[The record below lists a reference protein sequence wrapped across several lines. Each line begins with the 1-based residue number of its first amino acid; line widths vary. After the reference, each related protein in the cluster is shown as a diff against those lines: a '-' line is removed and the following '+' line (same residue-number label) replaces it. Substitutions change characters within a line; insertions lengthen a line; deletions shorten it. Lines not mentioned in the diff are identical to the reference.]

1 MESIYP
7 PGPQSVPQDLTS
19 ATSAY
24 RKHAWLAVFGLLL
37 FVLVYFALAAWFSWG
52 AYQIISETMAGMRR
66 PLSGYLIGGC
76 SAFLAI
82 FMVKALFFVK
92 HSGEIDDHE
101 VTAESEPKLF
111 QFLHQLADEAGAPR
125 PHRVFLS
132 PRVNACV
139 FYDLSILNFFFS
151 SKKNLEIG
159 LPLVN
164 SLTLGELKAVLAHEF
179 GHFAQ
184 RTMAVGRWVY
194 IAQQIA
200 GHIIAKRDFLDRT
213 LQFISRIDIRI
224 AWIGWIMS
232 LIVWSL
238 RAVMDA
244 VFSIVVIAQRAL
256 SREMEFQA
264 DLVAVSL
271 TGSDAL
277 VHALYKLQAADDAW
291 ERSLQFVNSELA
303 AGRAVEDIFSVQI
316 KITEKMRQIL
326 DDPNYGKV
334 NKLPEENVEQYRVFK
349 DQLAHPPKMWATH
362 PENNEREEN
371 AKRVYIAAPIDEN
384 SAWKLFVDSK
394 RMRLGISA
402 EMLKEIECKQNH
414 MEDTFKNLD
423 EYYSYRFLN
432 PTYKG
437 SYLGRDLTR
446 YTANADEL
454 FDSANDESAEE
465 LLQKTYP
472 KELKKDLKLLRD
484 LQEEYHSLCALR
496 DGFLKASGGVIKHNG
511 KEYKRK
517 QLKSVIAVV
526 KRRLDSVEKRVIAH
540 DKLCRTA
547 HLKAA
552 EKLGSQWPAYLKGL
566 IHVLHYAEHS
576 LAEVN
581 DMRGLLNNV
590 VNVALADG
598 KVSSRELKKVIH
610 TGIEVCEVLSEA
622 YGIAKDVELDTSLL
636 KRLNIQSWQENLGEF
651 TLPQPNGENINEWM
665 EAVDSWFDALSNA
678 LSRLRTESLEQLLL
692 SESYVGHKYQQAS
705 ETAMPHG
712 VSRVPESYIVL
723 LPGEERELQTKL
735 GLWDRFQTAEG
746 ILGAFSRFA
755 VAGTIIGTVL
765 WYSFKVIVFGDTVL

>member
-7 PGPQSVPQDLTS
+7 PGPQSVPQDLTD
-19 ATSAY
+19 ATSSY

-37 FVLVYFALAAWFSWG
+37 FVIVYFALAAWFSWG
-52 AYQIISETMAGMRR
+52 AYQIISETVAGLRP

-82 FMVKALFFVK
+82 FMIKALFFVK

-184 RTMAVGRWVY
+184 KTMAVGRWVY
-194 IAQQIA
+194 VAQQIA
-200 GHIIAKRDFLDRT
+200 GHIIAKRDFLDKT
-213 LQFISRIDIRI
+213 LQFISGIDIRV

-303 AGRAVEDIFSVQI
+303 AGRAVEDIFSVQT
-316 KITEKMRQIL
+316 KITEKMRKIL
-326 DDPNYGKV
+326 DDPSYGKV
-334 NKLPEENVEQYRVFK
+334 QKLPQQNVEQHRVFK
-349 DQLAHPPKMWATH
+349 DQLAQPPKMWATH

-371 AKRVYIAAPIDEN
+371 AKRVYIAAPINEK
-384 SAWKLFVDSK
+384 SAWALFADASK
-394 RMRLGISA
+394 MRLEISA
-402 EMLKEIECKQNH
+402 DMLKEIECKQNH

-423 EYYSYRFLN
+423 KYYSYRFLN
-432 PTYKG
+432 PNYKG

-446 YTANADEL
+446 HTANADDL
-454 FDSANDESAEE
+454 YDSASESSAAE
-465 LLQKTYP
+465 LLAQTYP
-472 KELKKDLKLLRD
+472 KALKKDLKQLRE
-484 LQEEYHSLCALR
+484 LQEEYHTLCALR
-496 DGFLKASGGVIKHNG
+496 DGFLKAPGGVIKHNG
-511 KEYKRK
+511 REYKRK
-517 QLKSVIAVV
+517 QLKSIIAVT
-526 KRRLDSVEKRVIAH
+526 KRRVDSVEKRVIAH

-547 HLKAA
+547 HLTAA
-552 EKLGSQWPAYLKGL
+552 EKLGSQWTAYLKGL
-566 IHVLHYAEHS
+566 IHVLHYAEHT
-576 LAEVN
+576 LAEVD

-598 KVSSRELKKVIH
+598 KVSSGELKKVIH
-610 TGIEVCEVLSEA
+610 TGIDVCQVLSEA
-622 YGIAKDVELDTSLL
+622 YAAAKDVKLDNSLL
-636 KRLNIQSWQENLGEF
+636 KRLDIQSWQESLGEF
-651 TLPQPNGENINEWM
+651 TLPHPDAENINEWM
-665 EAVDSWFDALSNA
+665 EAIDSWFDAISHA
-678 LSRLRTESLEQLLL
+678 LSSLRTETLEQLLL
-692 SESYVGHKYQQAS
+692 TESYVGHKYQQAS

-712 VSRVPESYIVL
+712 VSRVPEGYIVL

-735 GLWDRFQTAEG
+735 GLWDRFQTADG
-746 ILGAFSRFA
+746 ALGALSRFA
-755 VAGTIIGTVL
+755 VAGGIIGTVL
-765 WYSFKVIVFGDTVL
+765 WYSFQVVVLGDTVL

>member
-7 PGPQSVPQDLTS
+7 PGPQSVPQDLTA
-19 ATSAY
+19 ATSSY

-37 FVLVYFALAAWFSWG
+37 FVIVYFALAAWFSWG
-52 AYQIISETMAGMRR
+52 AYQIISETVAGLRS

-82 FMVKALFFVK
+82 FMIKALFFVK

-184 RTMAVGRWVY
+184 KTMAVGRWVY

-200 GHIIAKRDFLDRT
+200 GHIIAKRDFLDST

-291 ERSLQFVNSELA
+291 DRSLQFVNSELA
-303 AGRAVEDIFSVQI
+303 AQRSVEDIFSVQT

-326 DDPNYGKV
+326 DDPSYGKV
-334 NKLPEENVEQYRVFK
+334 EQLPQENVAQHRVFK

-371 AKRVYIAAPIDEN
+371 AKRVYISAPIDDK
-384 SAWKLFVDSK
+384 SAWELFIDPQKMRVD
-394 RMRLGISA
+394 ISA
-402 EMLKEIECKQNH
+402 DMLKEIECKQSH

-423 EYYSYRFLN
+423 SYYNFRFLN
-432 PTYKG
+432 PGYKG

-446 YTANADEL
+446 HTANADEL
-454 FDSANDESAEE
+454 FDLSEESSAQD
-465 LLQKTYP
+465 LLTKIYP
-472 KELKKDLKLLRD
+472 KELKADLKKLRD
-484 LQEEYHSLCALR
+484 LQEEYHTLCALR
-496 DGFLKASGGVIKHNG
+496 DGFLKAEGGVIKHNG

-517 QLKSVIAVV
+517 QLKSLIAVS
-526 KRRLDSVEKRVIAH
+526 KGKLDKVEKRILSH

-552 EKLGSQWPAYLKGL
+552 KKLGKEWASYLQGL
-566 IHVLHYAEHS
+566 IHVLHYAEHT

-610 TGIEVCEVLSEA
+610 TGIDVCEVLGEA
-622 YGIAKDVELDTSLL
+622 YASAKDVQLDASLL
-636 KRLNIQSWQENLGEF
+636 KRLNIQSWQESLGDF
-651 TLPQPNGENINEWM
+651 GLPHPDGENINQWM
-665 EAVDSWFDALSNA
+665 EAVDSWFDALSQA
-678 LSRLRTESLEQLLL
+678 LSTLRTETLEQLLL
-692 SESYVGHKYQQAS
+692 TESYVGHKYQQAS
-705 ETAMPHG
+705 DVDMPHG
-712 VSRVPESYIVL
+712 VSQVPQGYVVL
-723 LPGEERELQTKL
+723 LPGEERKLQTKL
-735 GLWDRFQTAEG
+735 GLWDRFQTADG
-746 ILGAFSRFA
+746 ILGALSRFV
-755 VAGTIIGTVL
+755 VAGGIIGTVL
-765 WYSFKVIVFGDTVL
+765 WYSFKVVLLGDTVF